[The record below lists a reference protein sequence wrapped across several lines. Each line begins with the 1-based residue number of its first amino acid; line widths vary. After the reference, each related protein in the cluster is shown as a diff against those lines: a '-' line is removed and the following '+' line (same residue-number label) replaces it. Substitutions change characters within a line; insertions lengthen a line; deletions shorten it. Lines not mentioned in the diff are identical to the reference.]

1 MSNNI
6 ARLGICPVSSH
17 SEFED
22 STATLQDSLP
32 LSPKLQPSSILSA
45 YDFEIAA
52 QKILSPKAWAFYS
65 SAATD
70 LISVKANK
78 ALYDRIWF
86 RPRLLRDVTTVNTS
100 SKISGIDSSLPFFI
114 APCAMAKLGHNEG
127 ELGIA
132 RACYEKGII
141 QCVISPHLHT
151 IPAADSSHRFALMHH
166 TRSNPSVP
174 VSLHHNHFSF
184 SYTSIKIALSLKP

>member
-1 MSNNI
+1 VHSIDVLKTVSNNI
-6 ARLGICPVSSH
+6 ARLGICPVLSY

-22 STATLQDSLP
+22 SRATLQDSLP
-32 LSPKLQPSSILSA
+32 SSPKLQPSPILST
-45 YDFEIAA
+45 YDFEVAA

-78 ALYDRIWF
+78 AFYDRVWF

-100 SKISGIDSSLPFFI
+100 SKISGVNSNLPFFI
-114 APCAMAKLGHNEG
+114 APCAMAKLGHKEG

-132 RACYEKGII
+132 RACHEKGII
-141 QCVISPHLHT
+141 QCVNPHISILFPLLTILTDLH
-151 IPAADSSHRFALMHH
+151 
-166 TRSNPSVP
+166 
-174 VSLHHNHFSF
+174 
-184 SYTSIKIALSLKP
+184 